1 MQAYIALPIAALF
14 FLELFW
20 KRINAQVSLVTLVGD
35 FSAGI
40 LRLILEINKS
50 SFSGI
55 WYSIADLN
63 FFYFAIFSL
72 LMCIALVKLVS
83 LFTTTPVL
91 GQLIGLTYRTT
102 FENDRQV
109 SLSSWDKKD
118 LINSAVII
126 NILTLILVYFSQ
138 LRIGLI

>member
-1 MQAYIALPIAALF
+1 VQAYIALPIAALF

-20 KRINAQVSLVTLVGD
+20 KRINAQAALVTLVGD

-109 SLSSWDKKD
+109 SLSS
-118 LINSAVII
+118 
-126 NILTLILVYFSQ
+126 
-138 LRIGLI
+138 